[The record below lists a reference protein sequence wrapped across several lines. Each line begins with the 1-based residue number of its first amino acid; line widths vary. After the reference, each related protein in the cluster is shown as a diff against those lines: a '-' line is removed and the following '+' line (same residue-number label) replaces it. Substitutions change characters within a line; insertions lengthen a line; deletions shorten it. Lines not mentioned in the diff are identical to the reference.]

1 MKTTTKFDSVSF
13 LTRYENRE
21 LFEADIIQGFQEL
34 INSGLVWKLQG
45 SYGRTAAR
53 LIEGGYCHE

>member
-13 LTRYENRE
+13 IIKYENGE

-34 INSGLVWKLQG
+34 INSGLVWELQG